1 MIGCVSV
8 EDWGRDLRE
17 LIARGQTNH
26 GAAEV
31 LAVLQREV
39 ASMTLG
45 MEAPPT
51 TLTSAHPVLG
61 VDACV
66 AGWVGVLLG
75 PDGRLTV
82 HVAGS
87 IQALVS
93 QVREGAD
100 VAVVAIDIPIG
111 LPDTGARQADRLARD
126 ALPGKASSVFSTLTR
141 SAYAADSYADSR
153 EANLAA
159 TDGERSASAQA
170 WALGPKILQVDA
182 WVRGDPGTVVVEVH
196 PELCFARMTGA
207 PILAAKRSEEGVA
220 LRRAALGH
228 AGIVAPPWYSGSGF
242 AEDDLLDACAALW
255 TGVRHLHGES
265 ESLPAEPEV
274 FSDGLPAAI
283 RV

>member
-1 MIGCVSV
+1 MSV
-8 EDWGRDLRE
+8 EDWGRDLRD
-17 LIARGQTNH
+17 LITRGQTYH
-26 GAAEV
+26 GTAEV
-31 LAVLQREV
+31 LAILQHEI

-45 MEAPPT
+45 LDAPPPV
-51 TLTSAHPVLG
+51 LQASQPVLG

-82 HVAGS
+82 HVASS
-87 IQALVS
+87 ITALVG

-111 LPDTGARQADRLARD
+111 LPDNGVRQADEQARA

-141 SAYAADSYADSR
+141 SAYSADSYAGSR
-153 EANLAA
+153 EANLDA

-182 WVRGDPGTVVVEVH
+182 WVRGDPGAVVIEVH
-196 PELCFARMTGA
+196 PELCFARMAGS
-207 PILAAKRSEEGVA
+207 PLLAGKRTDEGVA
-220 LRRAALGH
+220 LRREALGR
-228 AGIVAPPWYSGSGF
+228 AGIAAPSWYSGSGF
-242 AEDDLLDACAALW
+242 GEDDLLDACAALW
-255 TGVRHLHGES
+255 TGVRYLNGES
-265 ESLPAEPEV
+265 ESLPAEAEV
-274 FSDGLPAAI
+274 FSDGIPAAI

>member
-1 MIGCVSV
+1 VSV
-8 EDWGRDLRE
+8 DDWGRELRE
-17 LIARGQTNH
+17 LIEKGQTYH
-26 GAAEV
+26 GSAEV

-39 ASMTLG
+39 A
-45 MEAPPT
+45 
-51 TLTSAHPVLG
+51 TLTLRLDEPPPVLRADRPVLG

-75 PDGRLTV
+75 GDGRLTV
-82 HVAGS
+82 HVASS
-87 IQALVS
+87 IESLVAH
-93 QVREGAD
+93 VREGAE

-111 LPDTGARQADRLARD
+111 LPDAGGRQADALARA
-126 ALPGKASSVFSTLTR
+126 ALPGKGSSVFSTLTR
-141 SAYAADSYADSR
+141 SAYSADSYAGGR

-182 WVRGDPGTVVVEVH
+182 WVRGDPRAAVIEVH
-196 PELCFARMTGA
+196 PELCFARMSGA
-207 PILAAKRSEEGVA
+207 PILAAKRTDEGVA
-220 LRRAALGH
+220 LRREALGR

-255 TGVRHLHGES
+255 TAVRHLNGES

-283 RV
+283 FV

>member
-1 MIGCVSV
+1 MSV
-8 EDWGRDLRE
+8 DDWGRELQA
-17 LIARGQTNH
+17 LIAKGETYH
-26 GAAEV
+26 GTAEV

-39 ASMTLG
+39 ASLALG
-45 MEAPPT
+45 LDEPPPV
-51 TLTSAHPVLG
+51 LHASRPVLG

-75 PDGRLTV
+75 QDARLTV
-82 HVAGS
+82 HVAS
-87 IQALVS
+87 TIEALVH

-111 LPDTGARQADRLARD
+111 LPDHGVRRADELARA
-126 ALPGKASSVFSTLTR
+126 ALPGKGSSVFSTLTR
-141 SAYAADSYADSR
+141 SAYSADSYAGSR

-170 WALGPKILQVDA
+170 WALGPKILQVDS
-182 WVRGDPGTVVVEVH
+182 WVRGGPGTTVVEVH
-196 PELCFARMTGA
+196 PELCFARLAGA
-207 PILAAKRSEEGVA
+207 PILAAKRTDEGIA
-220 LRRAALGH
+220 LRREALAR

-255 TGVRHLHGES
+255 TAVRHLDGES

-283 RV
+283 WV

>member
-1 MIGCVSV
+1 MSV

-17 LIARGQTNH
+17 LIARGQSHH
-26 GAAEV
+26 GPDEV

-39 ASMTLG
+39 ASLTLG
-45 MEAPPT
+45 MDAAPPV
-51 TLTSAHPVLG
+51 LHARQPVLG

-82 HVAGS
+82 HVAS
-87 IQALVS
+87 TIEALVA

-111 LPDTGARQADRLARD
+111 LPDDGARQADQLART

-141 SAYAADSYADSR
+141 AAYSADSYADGR
-153 EANLAA
+153 EANLEA

-182 WVRGDPGTVVVEVH
+182 WVRGTPGTSVIEVH
-196 PELCFARMTGA
+196 PELCFALMVGS
-207 PILAAKRSEEGVA
+207 PILAAKRTEEGIA
-220 LRRAALGH
+220 LRRDALAR
-228 AGIVAPPWYSGSGF
+228 AGILAPHWYSGSGF

-255 TGVRHLHGES
+255 TAVRHLDGES
-265 ESLPAEPEV
+265 QSLPAEPEV
-274 FSDGLPAAI
+274 FSDGLLAAI
-283 RV
+283 WV